1 MTLFY
6 HLLLFAFPLSL
17 IFLNHQTSNSE
28 EPKKECLKELK
39 VHYPSSLIVLNC
51 ERDLH
56 FTAIPG
62 TRFGII
68 TDKNTKHEGLNYQI
82 DVCIPD

>member
-1 MTLFY
+1 MISIY
-6 HLLLFAFPLSL
+6 HLLLFVLPLSL
-17 IFLNHQTSNSE
+17 LVTNQQQPPTNES
-28 EPKKECLKELK
+28 KKVCLKELK
-39 VHYPSSLIVLNC
+39 VYYPSSLIVLNC
-51 ERDLH
+51 ESDLY

-68 TDKNTKHEGLNYQI
+68 TDKNTKHEGLKYQI